1 MPTGDLSLLPNLYH
15 KVMQDKINGAA
26 EQEKNG
32 VIHPDGENEELTIA
46 QACNECDTVSL
57 EEFFAGCIQK
67 SELHY
72 KNLSYSSESNNRQ
85 FDGTAR
91 GAIQDTPSNPVSNA
105 LHRYFE
111 NRQKINNLYNLAQSA
126 RDWLQ
131 SVFCDADFVQISLNG
146 ILIPTKRPEYKYHYA
161 IYRLPDIT
169 ELVVIVDYKALWNS
183 IPGEARLR
191 FYLEPS
197 EPWLTESINDKT
209 QIRKMADTIEPSSK
223 NVYKRC
229 WHCGSMEINV
239 PEESLHDEEKLKDYL
254 IKFLRDPESHL
265 IVAAKEIS
273 ALLSKS
279 HMPSYLWEDALHA
292 LRHLAPRE
300 NEDNRLFWCFPIEY
314 KSFDQT
320 SNIVVLEVMDNL
332 FRDHIE
338 RNYNACL
345 SSAVKYA
352 FGHDAKYSIMCRQL
366 MF

>member
-1 MPTGDLSLLPNLYH
+1 MPTDDLSLPPNLYH
-15 KVMQDKINGAA
+15 KIMQDKNNGAA

-46 QACNECDTVSL
+46 QAYNECDTVSL

-67 SELHY
+67 SEPHY
-72 KNLSYSSESNNRQ
+72 ENMSNRSESSNLQ

-91 GAIQDTPSNPVSNA
+91 GTVQDTPSTPVAKA
-105 LHRYFE
+105 LQRYFK
-111 NRQKINNLYNLAQSA
+111 NRERINNLYNLAQSA

-131 SVFCDADFVQISLNG
+131 SVFCDAAFVQISLNG
-146 ILIPTKRPEYKYHYA
+146 TLVPIKRPEYKYRYA
-161 IYRLPDIT
+161 IYRLSDIT
-169 ELVVIVDYKALWNS
+169 ELIVIVDYEALWNS
-183 IPGEARLR
+183 IPGEACLR

-197 EPWLTESINDKT
+197 EPWLTESINDKV
-209 QIRKMADTIEPSSK
+209 QIHTIADAIEPSSK
-223 NVYKRC
+223 NVNLRF

-239 PEESLHDEEKLKDYL
+239 SEESLHDEEKLKDYL

-279 HMPSYLWEDALHA
+279 HMPSYRWEDALHV

-300 NEDNRLFWCFPIEY
+300 NEDNRLFWCSSIEY